1 MGAELRFAEAPPPD
15 ERRRALRDAL
25 GSLVAGWR
33 PLARDVLG
41 VESRIDWVGR
51 DGEGRC
57 VIVLIA
63 EAGED
68 LGLLAQGLA
77 QREWV
82 AARLADW
89 AQLAPEAGL
98 RPDAGVCVL
107 LLAPGFSLATRA
119 AVRSVGD
126 SGLRLVQLRFVENG
140 SGTAPLLE
148 PVDAESAGEVRRSLD
163 AAGFRSGLSA
173 ADLDLTPEERA
184 EFEGE

>member
-1 MGAELRFAEAPPPD
+1 MGAEVRFTEAPPPD
-15 ERRRALRDAL
+15 ERRRALRDSL
-25 GSLVAGWR
+25 GTLVAGWR

-68 LGLLAQGLA
+68 LGLLAHGLA

-82 AARLADW
+82 SARLADW

-98 RPDAGVCVL
+98 RPDAGVGVL
-107 LLAPGFSLATRA
+107 LVAPSFSLATRA

-126 SGLRLVQLRFVENG
+126 SGMRLAQLRFVENG
-140 SGTAPLLE
+140 AGTAPLLE
-148 PVDAESAGEVRRSLD
+148 LVDAESSGAIRHPLD

-184 EFEGE
+184 EFERE

>member
-1 MGAELRFAEAPPPD
+1 MGAELRFAESPPPD

-25 GSLVAGWR
+25 GTLVAGWR

-63 EAGED
+63 EVGED
-68 LGLLAQGLA
+68 LGLLAHGLA

-82 AARLADW
+82 SARLADW
-89 AQLAPEAGL
+89 VQLAPDAGL
-98 RPDAGVCVL
+98 RPDAGVTVL
-107 LLAPGFSLATRA
+107 LLAPSFSLATRA

-126 SGLRLVQLRFVENG
+126 SGLQLAKLRFVENG
-140 SGTAPLLE
+140 AGVTPLLE
-148 PVDAESAGEVRRSLD
+148 WIDAGSSAGTHPSLD

-184 EFEGE
+184 EFERE